1 MIRNIPFNIRNNAE
15 KGRESIERM
24 MDYLMEQPLNPIGK
38 VSGALAS
45 FRVDIVDAEDRYEI
59 QAELPGFS
67 KEEIS
72 LSYEADKYLTIA
84 AECPETVG
92 GLKYVCR
99 ERRNGKFERTF
110 MVDGIDWDNVS
121 AGFDNGIL
129 KVSLP
134 KVKDESVKKFIHIG

>member
-72 LSYEADKYLTIA
+72 LSYEADKYGSSLA
-84 AECPETVG
+84 CVG
-92 GLKYVCR
+92 K
-99 ERRNGKFERTF
+99 N
-110 MVDGIDWDNVS
+110 
-121 AGFDNGIL
+121 
-129 KVSLP
+129 
-134 KVKDESVKKFIHIG
+134 

>member
-24 MDYLMEQPLNPIGK
+24 MYYLMEQPLNPIGK

-84 AECPETVG
+84 AERPETVG